1 MYQSTLVFLHGW
13 GGNHNSW
20 FPITEKLKKQYK
32 IYAPDLPGFSNTP
45 ISRPYN
51 VNDFDNFL
59 EKYLKDNKI
68 VSPILIGHSFGGTIA
83 TNFATTHSISK
94 LVLVDAAI
102 VRPTQTLS
110 QKIIA
115 SFSPIMKPIISPI
128 RPFLYRLLKLNNS
141 DYYQIT
147 NPNLKKTFQTIIRQ
161 DLTDK
166 LPHIKIPTLIIWGD
180 KDTSTP
186 LSDAQIIHSQIS
198 NSKLIVYPNST
209 HFAYLEH
216 PDQFIKDLK
225 LFIK

>member
-1 MYQSTLVFLHGW
+1 MNQSTLVFLHGW

-20 FPITEKLKKQYK
+20 FPITEKLKKHYK

-45 ISRPYN
+45 VSRPYKI
-51 VNDFDNFL
+51 NDFVDFL

-68 VSPILIGHSFGGTIA
+68 VSPILVGHSFGGTIA
-83 TNFATTHSISK
+83 ANFAATHSISK
-94 LVLVDAAI
+94 LILVDAAI
-102 VRPTQTLS
+102 VRPSQTLP

-115 SFSPIMKPIISPI
+115 SFSPIIKPITAPI
-128 RPFLYRLLKLNNS
+128 RPFIYRLLKLNNS

-147 NPNLKKTFQTIIRQ
+147 NSNLKKTFQMVIRQ
-161 DLTDK
+161 DSTNK
-166 LPHIKIPTLIIWGD
+166 LPLIKIPTLIIWGE

-186 LSDAQIIHSQIS
+186 LNDAQIIHSLIL

-216 PDQFIKDLK
+216 PDKFIKDLK
-225 LFIK
+225 KFIK

>member
-1 MYQSTLVFLHGW
+1 MNQSTLVFLHGW

-32 IYAPDLPGFSNTP
+32 IYAPDLPGFSNVP
-45 ISRPYN
+45 ISYPYKVEN
-51 VNDFDNFL
+51 YVGFL

-68 VSPILIGHSFGGTIA
+68 ISPILIGHSFGGTIA
-83 TNFATTHSISK
+83 ANFAAIHPISK

-102 VRPTQTLS
+102 IRPNQTLP

-115 SFSPIMKPIISPI
+115 SLSLIVKPLISPV
-128 RPFLYRLLKLNNS
+128 RPFLYKLLKLNNS

-147 NPNLKKTFQTIIRQ
+147 NPILKKTFQTIIRQ
-161 DLTDK
+161 DSTDK
-166 LPHIKIPTLIIWGD
+166 LPLIKTPTLIVWGD

-186 LSDAQIIHSQIS
+186 LNDAKIIHSLIP
-198 NSKLIVYPNST
+198 NSKLIVYSQST

-216 PDQFIKDLK
+216 PDKFINDLKNFIK
-225 LFIK
+225 